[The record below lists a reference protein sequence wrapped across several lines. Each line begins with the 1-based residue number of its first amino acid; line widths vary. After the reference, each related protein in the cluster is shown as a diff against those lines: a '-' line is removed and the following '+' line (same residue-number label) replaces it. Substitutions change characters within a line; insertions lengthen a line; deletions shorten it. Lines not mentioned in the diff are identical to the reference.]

1 MLSPPRQR
9 RCATPS
15 CWSPPPPITSA
26 PRWSCA
32 ESSTVSRPRASWR
45 KSSNGRSSAP
55 AMSPKWWRTRGAAT
69 TWRCSSSSTR
79 QRSTSTA
86 TSPPHLTANP
96 PQRTPLYDRHVA
108 LGGRMVDFG
117 GWELPQQYTS
127 IRDEHLAVRKV
138 AGLFDI
144 SHMGRVVVKG
154 SGAAGFV
161 QGLVTNDVSKLEPH
175 RALYALMCRED
186 GGVLDDLVIYRGADG
201 PDDFLIVVNASNRLK
216 DLEWMRAHAPSGT
229 EIEDR
234 SQELSLL
241 AFQGPRAQ
249 ELLPSTAESEVESIP
264 YFGFR
269 DGEVA
274 GTKVVISRT
283 GYTGEDGFEL
293 FIDSKEVGTVWDAIL
308 EHASPDG
315 ALPAG
320 LGARDATR
328 LEAALRLYG
337 NDMDESV
344 NPYEAGLGW
353 TVRPAKGDFIGS
365 QALLKVKTDGAKRT
379 LVGLQTAPG
388 DIARHGSG
396 VLSRGAKVGTVTS
409 GTHSFFLGHPIA
421 LAMVEV
427 ASLRVGESAAVE
439 LRGREAS
446 AEVVDLPFY
455 RGSARSAAAPAKS

>member
-1 MLSPPRQR
+1 
-9 RCATPS
+9 
-15 CWSPPPPITSA
+15 
-26 PRWSCA
+26 
-32 ESSTVSRPRASWR
+32 
-45 KSSNGRSSAP
+45 
-55 AMSPKWWRTRGAAT
+55 
-69 TWRCSSSSTR
+69 
-79 QRSTSTA
+79 
-86 TSPPHLTANP
+86 
-96 PQRTPLYDRHVA
+96 
-108 LGGRMVDFG
+108 MVDFG

-127 IRDEHLAVRKV
+127 IRDEHLAVRKI

-144 SHMGRVVVKG
+144 SHMGRFRVTG
-154 SGAAGFV
+154 DGALDFL
-161 QGLVTNDVSKLEPH
+161 QTLLTNDLSRIGPG
-175 RALYALMCRED
+175 RAQYNLMCNEA
-186 GGVLDDLVIYRGADG
+186 GGILDDLVVYWGQDAFIA
-201 PDDFLIVVNASNRLK
+201 VVNASNRQR
-216 DLEWMRAHAPSGT
+216 DLEWMQSHAPNRVD
-229 EIEDR
+229 IEDR
-234 SQELSLL
+234 TFELSLIAL
-241 AFQGPRAQ
+241 QGPRAE
-249 ELLPSTAESEVESIP
+249 ELLPASGLEDLP

-269 DGEVA
+269 PSKVA
-274 GTKVVISRT
+274 GIDALVSRT

-293 FIDSKEVGTVWDAIL
+293 FIDSERVGEVWDAIL
-308 EHASPDG
+308 RSGSAAG
-315 ALPAG
+315 VLPAG

-365 QALLKVKTDGAKRT
+365 QALLKVKADGAKRT

-388 DIARHGSG
+388 DIARHGSA
-396 VLSRGAKVGTVTS
+396 VLSRGAKVGIVTS